1 MEKYNGYEGYRGLNV
16 YQKSYAA
23 TFEIYRRTKSFPR
36 EERDVLVPQMRRAAA
51 SIPMNI
57 AEGYGKKESEK
68 EYRRFLVIAK
78 GSCNEMSVQID
89 FCKDL
94 GYITDEDHK
103 EMQSMYTD
111 ISKMLTGL
119 IKTVS

>member
-1 MEKYNGYEGYRGLNV
+1 MEKYEGYRGLNV

-23 TFEIYRRTKSFPR
+23 TLEIYRMTKSFPR
-36 EERDVLVPQMRRAAA
+36 EERDVLVPQMRRAAS

-57 AEGYGKKESEK
+57 AEGYGKKESDK
-68 EYRRFLVIAK
+68 EYRRFLTIAK

-94 GYITDEDHK
+94 GYITDEIHK
-103 EMQSMYTD
+103 ETQLMYTD